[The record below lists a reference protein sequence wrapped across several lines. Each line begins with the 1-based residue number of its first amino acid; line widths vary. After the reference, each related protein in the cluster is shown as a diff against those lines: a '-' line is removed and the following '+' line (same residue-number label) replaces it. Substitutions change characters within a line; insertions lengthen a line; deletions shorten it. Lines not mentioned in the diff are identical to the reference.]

1 MKMKAA
7 VLKGEGILEVEEV
20 EFDSSVKEQEVLV
33 EVNTA
38 AICGTDTQLFIGARK
53 AAHYPIILGHECSG
67 LVKNVGSGVKKVQV
81 GDHVT
86 FQPNYACDRCEA
98 CLTGRYNICQQRPI
112 PGVNI
117 DGCFAQ
123 YIKVPERFI
132 WKLPAG
138 VSFAHGALVE
148 PTAVAVH
155 AVKRSRVLA
164 GEVAVV
170 VGLGPIGSLVAQLLK
185 VSGAT
190 VIGLD
195 INSQRGQKAL
205 DLGADYYINPEEGS
219 LNERISELSNGLG
232 ADLVFETAGTSH
244 TVEMV
249 FDIPKPGG
257 RVVLIGLSMNA
268 AKFVPIQV
276 VRRELEIIG
285 SIIYVQE
292 FRQAIKLITEDKIN
306 LDAMIGPTFNL
317 KDIKKALDLVQAKT
331 HLKIMIKCN

>member
-1 MKMKAA
+1 MMKAA
-7 VLKGEGILEVEEV
+7 VLKSECMLEVKEIEY
-20 EFDSSVKEQEVLV
+20 DSSVKEQEVLI
-33 EVNTA
+33 EVDTA
-38 AICGTDTQLFIGARK
+38 AICGTDIQLFSGARK

-67 LVKNVGSGVKKVQV
+67 LVKSVGRDVKKVQI
-81 GDHVT
+81 GDSVT
-86 FQPNYACDRCEA
+86 FQPNYSCDRCEA

-132 WKLPAG
+132 WKLPEG
-138 VSFAHGALVE
+138 MSFAHGALVE

-155 AVKRSRVLA
+155 AVKRSRVVA

-170 VGLGPIGSLVAQLLK
+170 VGLGPIGSLVVQVLK
-185 VSGAT
+185 ASGAT
-190 VIGLD
+190 IIGLD

-205 DLGADYYINPEEGS
+205 DLGVDYYINPEEES
-219 LNERISELSNGLG
+219 FNERISELSNGLG
-232 ADLVFETAGTSH
+232 VDLVFETAGTS
-244 TVEMV
+244 TTAEMV

-257 RVVLIGLSMNA
+257 RVVLIGLSTNA

-276 VRRELEIIG
+276 ARRELEIIG

-292 FRQAIKLITEDKIN
+292 FRQAIKLIMEAKIN
-306 LDAMIGPTFNL
+306 LDAMIGPTFKL
-317 KDIKKALDLVQAKT
+317 KDIKKALELVQART
-331 HLKIMIKCN
+331 HLKVMIKCNE

>member
-1 MKMKAA
+1 MKAA

-117 DGCFAQ
+117 NGCFAQ